1 MPKLPN
7 DVKKGAKKA
16 AKRKGINIEV
26 QEIDSDFVGRLTIA
40 NPIYDYVST
49 DGEKIPVMAGY
60 GLFKHTGTKVGE
72 TVNIPKWKRLPFSEI
87 GCLLRIIDTSV
98 FGYFSIKL
106 SFKFLIDRLPIVT
119 PS

>member
-1 MPKLPN
+1 MSAQFFGSN
-7 DVKKGAKKA
+7 
-16 AKRKGINIEV
+16 RKSSDQVVSVINE
-26 QEIDSDFVGRLTIA
+26 S
-40 NPIYDYVST
+40 S
-49 DGEKIPVMAGY
+49 VM
-60 GLFKHTGTKVGE
+60 K
-72 TVNIPKWKRLPFSEI
+72 S